1 MKIVFLTFSFELS
14 REIDSPP
21 PLHPPTLFYYR
32 KDETLFFLISYLQF
46 AFIFVHHIFH
56 KQTIILGISL
66 KGASNPTEC

>member
-1 MKIVFLTFSFELS
+1 MKIVFLTFSFELL
-14 REIDSPP
+14 REIDSPAP
-21 PLHPPTLFYYR
+21 FYYR
-32 KDETLFFLISYLQF
+32 KDETLFCLISYLHF